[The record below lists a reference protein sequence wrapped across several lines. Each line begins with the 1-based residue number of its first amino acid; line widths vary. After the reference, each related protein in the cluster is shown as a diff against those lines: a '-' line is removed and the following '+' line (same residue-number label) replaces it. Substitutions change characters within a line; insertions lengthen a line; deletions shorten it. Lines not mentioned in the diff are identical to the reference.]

1 MLSALSSTSTTE
13 SLPHRTPAS
22 EVLPY
27 GWRYELRKRRDG
39 TEYYHEIPL
48 TEEDLLD
55 PQEGDRKMQKTTHA
69 RCTVEIFDRLDNY
82 YIEDPTTGVFFDLK
96 MEWGIP
102 GLKNPAPDISV
113 IPNVRDKE
121 ADLGSFKVKEQ
132 GTRPTLV
139 IEVASPHYR
148 GDDTVKVKLYCQA
161 GVKEYLIINPHEG
174 NQHRKNYRIKGYR
187 LVGQK
192 YEPIEPDSK
201 GRFWSEST
209 GLFFGVSADK
219 QEVILTAANGEKLLT
234 AREERQARAMAEER
248 VKAEAQAWSRETQAR
263 LMAEKQ
269 AQAEAQA
276 RLDAEAKL
284 QALEARLRE
293 LEAKTSQT
301 LKSRRR

>member
-1 MLSALSSTSTTE
+1 MLSALSSTATTE
-13 SLPHRTPAS
+13 SLPHRTPAP

-39 TEYYHEIPL
+39 TEYYHEILL

-82 YIEDPTTGVFFDLK
+82 YAEDPTTGVFFDLK

-161 GVKEYLIINPHEG
+161 GVKEYLIINPHDG

-192 YEPIEPDSK
+192 YEPMKPDSE

-219 QEVILTAANGEKLLT
+219 QEVILTTAKGEKLLT
-234 AREERQARAMAEER
+234 AREERQVRATAQQQVQTQVLQRQAAEER
-248 VKAEAQAWSRETQAR
+248 AQI
-263 LMAEKQ
+263 
-269 AQAEAQA
+269 EAQA
-276 RLDAEAKL
+276 RLDAETKL
-284 QALEARLRE
+284 QALEARLQE
-293 LEAKTSQT
+293 LEAKSK
-301 LKSRRR
+301 KSRRS